1 MIETE
6 QVDGS
11 RIKEPAMNVS
21 RQHKGI
27 VYHRTLGNKR
37 PKQKGW
43 WYPYIAFPKYIAQ
56 IYID

>member
-11 RIKEPAMNVS
+11 RIKEPVTIGS
-21 RQHKGI
+21 RRHTDI

-37 PKQKGW
+37 PK
-43 WYPYIAFPKYIAQ
+43 
-56 IYID
+56 